1 MPQDAEAIV
10 RRWFEEVWNQGR
22 EETIDEL
29 FASEA
34 IRPGLGES
42 EAPIQGPKQFK
53 PFFRNMRAT
62 FPDLHTGRKVH
73 VPGMIITQVSGG
85 KITGAHN
92 IWDQHGMSRQLGL
105 SPKAEAE
112 SKDRCFGDAMP
123 GA

>member
-92 IWDQHGMSRQLGL
+92 IWDQHVAAAWPLSESGSRKQGSLLRG
-105 SPKAEAE
+105 
-112 SKDRCFGDAMP
+112 CDA
-123 GA
+123 GCLT